1 MACPSDGNHS
11 GDGCPLTVTSCV
23 SRTPPPLWLRDA
35 LGVIQ
40 VKSLLVVVGVHA
52 GVQRLVREA
61 VEDGRLPRL
70 AGRHCGGCEWVAWAG
85 GEAGVWLEGAFP
97 PRRPPVVRPATAEC
111 GGGGSLLQEKRAGW
125 TPPSWDAPGLAR
137 NQVRNASNKCKY
149 GQMGQPAGRQTC
161 FCQARCQ
168 TNEGGD
174 HNQTVLFSP
183 PCRIPPPQ
191 VDW

>member
-1 MACPSDGNHS
+1 M
-11 GDGCPLTVTSCV
+11 
-23 SRTPPPLWLRDA
+23 
-35 LGVIQ
+35 
-40 VKSLLVVVGVHA
+40 VVGVHA

-70 AGRHCGGCEWVAWAG
+70 AGRHCGGWEGVGGAG
-85 GEAGVWLEGAFP
+85 EEAGVWLEGAFP

-168 TNEGGD
+168 TNGGGD

-183 PCRIPPPQ
+183 PCRIPPTPGGLVTLFAGDFKSRACRRERGTGKGRRFGCQ
-191 VDW
+191 AEVGRIQNQ